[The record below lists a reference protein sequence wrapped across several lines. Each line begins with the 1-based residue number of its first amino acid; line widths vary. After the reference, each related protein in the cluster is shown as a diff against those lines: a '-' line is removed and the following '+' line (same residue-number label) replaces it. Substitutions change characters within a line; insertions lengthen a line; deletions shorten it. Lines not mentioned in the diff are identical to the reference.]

1 MMLVTV
7 ADVVLRAAFNAPI
20 RGVYELVE
28 LLLAGTFFLALPAV
42 FLRDDHILVNVIDD
56 LAPRWVPM
64 LRRLAA
70 VFGVIIL
77 GIMAWQ
83 GFVEAR
89 DSYEFHDV
97 TAELGLSRTWH
108 WAAVLSG
115 LVGSGIAALAMGLAR
130 EERR

>member
-20 RGVYELVE
+20 RGIYELVE